1 MPLVTEDIFVKGVSL
16 EVFLQRLKAKNVHV
30 VVDVRRSFYRSPPYY
45 PKALKE
51 SLNTH
56 GIQHIYESRFGN
68 PYKVTEYPDLEENKR
83 LYQRY
88 IKTEEKELV
97 EEWKKRLREHPDE
110 RVALMCWCP
119 TNDPTRCHRFWLQ
132 EVLEERA
139 NPNTVFVEVRFLK
152 DTPIITGVDMKQY
165 GPFRKGDVAA
175 LPKENASVL
184 IKMKVAEK
192 RVKPPT
198 EPTLKEVMKGEVLTG
213 YVEAARVVKVLGEEV
228 MLAGEDTARLAD
240 LFLDLL
246 TDAGV
251 SLPSRFKG
259 EFEKAMDIYKPY
271 DENVELIEEVAHRI
285 ILRETG
291 KEYPVGEPLRR
302 AREKVE
308 RLLKEIREARGE

>member
-1 MPLVTEDIFVKGVSL
+1 MNE
-16 EVFLQRLKAKNVHV
+16 
-30 VVDVRRSFYRSPPYY
+30 
-45 PKALKE
+45 
-51 SLNTH
+51 
-56 GIQHIYESRFGN
+56 
-68 PYKVTEYPDLEENKR
+68 
-83 LYQRY
+83 
-88 IKTEEKELV
+88 EEKEICRDIL
-97 EEWKKRLREHPDE
+97 KKLGETGQVYIVSHDTPLSISTFLFNLLDARRKQEATKLGIPEIQYEFEDIIGKFLGLHSE
-110 RVALMCWCP
+110 RSAAKQP
-119 TNDPTRCHRFWLQ
+119 G
-132 EVLEERA
+132 
-139 NPNTVFVEVRFLK
+139 VFVEVRFLK

-165 GPFRKGDVAA
+165 GPFKKGDVAA

-213 YVEAARVVKVLGEEV
+213 YVEAARVVRVLGEEV
-228 MLAGEDTARLAD
+228 KLAGEDTALLAD

-271 DENVELIEEVAHRI
+271 DENVELIEEAAHRI

-291 KEYPVGEPLRR
+291 KEYPEGEALRK

-308 RLLKEIREARGE
+308 KLLKEIREARGE